1 MEPPAF
7 DRTALHSKAAASF
20 EELALALLDRFEP
33 RPRQERAEP
42 FTTRHTMETIH
53 AISSP
58 PVAAYVDFANKL
70 TGWWY
75 YRDGTDYALTGDNYR
90 ALRELV
96 ERIRRKSP
104 FTNGFSDHFLE
115 EAVTTW
121 CAAKHK
127 CEDAGPFVAFLLD
140 HCAEAW
146 STHDFLL
153 PLVGVEVE
161 HDFTLGAVRVRT
173 IPPELFERAAAEA
186 RARRP
191 DDPDAGKSADALG
204 ETAANLAA
212 VAVRVTGEPRF
223 ADSQARE
230 IADDIA
236 GVLRFMSPG
245 AISST
250 VPSLV
255 QPWGIKTVPQTLVMK
270 LDGERLAGYS
280 RQWLHGG
287 LAMWKLGA
295 PEIERLTATNFASLA
310 IFFDGTALND
320 YAAHVRP
327 AFFAF
332 ARAIG
337 QFEPVDRLVGA
348 ITALEC
354 LLLRD
359 QNEPLQQMVGE
370 RLAFLT
376 ASGREDRQRTVA
388 DYKAAYGLRSR
399 AVHHLRGMDNEQV
412 ADRLFRHAFLAFVR
426 AIEGL
431 SVLTTHVQFLD
442 GLDRIKFGGRYRDND
457 DDRPATE
464 PAGRP

>member
-1 MEPPAF
+1 MESPAF
-7 DRTALHSKAAASF
+7 DRTALHPKAAASF
-20 EELALALLDRFEP
+20 EESATALIDQFEP
-33 RPRQERAEP
+33 KPRQDRAEP
-42 FTTRHTMETIH
+42 FKTRHAMDTVH

-58 PVAAYVDFANKL
+58 PVAAYVDFAGKL

-75 YRDGTDYALTGDNYR
+75 YRDGIDYALAGDSYR

-96 ERIRRKSP
+96 ERIRRKPP
-104 FTNGFSDHFLE
+104 FTTGFSDHFLE
-115 EAVTTW
+115 EAVATW
-121 CAAKHK
+121 CAVTRKG
-127 CEDAGPFVAFLLD
+127 EEPGPFVTFLLD
-140 HCAEAW
+140 RCSEAW
-146 STHDFLL
+146 GTHHFLL

-161 HDFTLGAVRVRT
+161 HDFMLGAVGIRT
-173 IPPELFERAAAEA
+173 IPPELFERGAAEA

-204 ETAANLAA
+204 KTAANLAA
-212 VAVRVTGEPRF
+212 VAVTVTGEPRF
-223 ADSQARE
+223 ADSHARE
-230 IADDIA
+230 VADDVA

-255 QPWGIKTVPQTLVMK
+255 QPWGINTVPQPLVIRV
-270 LDGERLAGYS
+270 DGERLLGHS

-287 LAMWKLGA
+287 LAMWKLDA
-295 PEIERLTATNFASLA
+295 RETERLTVTRFASLA
-310 IFFDGTALND
+310 MFFDGSTLND

-327 AFFAF
+327 AFFAY

-359 QNEPLQQMVGE
+359 QHEPLQQMVGE

-376 ASGREDRQRTVA
+376 ASGRDDRQRTVA

-399 AVHHLRGMDNEQV
+399 AVHHLRGIDNEDV

-431 SVLTTHVQFLD
+431 SVLTTHAQFLD
-442 GLDRIKFGGRYRDND
+442 GLDRIKFGGRYRQQ
-457 DDRPATE
+457 R
-464 PAGRP
+464 

>member
-1 MEPPAF
+1 MKSPAF
-7 DRTALHSKAAASF
+7 DRSALHPKAAASF
-20 EELALALLDRFEP
+20 EESATALIDRFEQK
-33 RPRQERAEP
+33 PRQERAEP
-42 FTTRHTMETIH
+42 FETRHAMDTVH

-58 PVAAYVDFANKL
+58 PIAAYVDVAGKL
-70 TGWWY
+70 TGWGY
-75 YRDGTDYALTGDNYR
+75 YRDGIDYALAGAPYR

-96 ERIRRKSP
+96 ERIRRKPP

-115 EAVTTW
+115 ELVATW
-121 CAAKHK
+121 CVVTREGEKP
-127 CEDAGPFVAFLLD
+127 GPFVTFLLD
-140 HCAEAW
+140 RCSEAW
-146 STHDFLL
+146 GTHHFLL
-153 PLVGVEVE
+153 PLVGVEIE
-161 HDFTLGAVRVRT
+161 HDFVLGAVEIRT
-173 IPPELFERAAAEA
+173 ILPELFECAAAEA

-204 ETAANLAA
+204 KTAANLAA
-212 VAVRVTGEPRF
+212 VAMTVIGEPRF
-223 ADSQARE
+223 ADSHSRE
-230 IADDIA
+230 VADDVA

-255 QPWGIKTVPQTLVMK
+255 QPWGINTVPQSLVIRV
-270 LDGERLAGYS
+270 DGERLLGHS

-287 LAMWKLGA
+287 LAMWKLDA
-295 PEIERLTATNFASLA
+295 REIERMTATSLASLA
-310 IFFDGTALND
+310 MFLDGSTLND

-359 QNEPLQQMVGE
+359 QHEPLQQMVGE

-376 ASGREDRQRTVA
+376 ALEHDDRQRTVA

-399 AVHHLRGMDNEQV
+399 AVHHLRGIDNEDV

-431 SVLTTHVQFLD
+431 SVLTNRAQFFD
-442 GLDRIKFGGRYRDND
+442 GLDRIKFGGRY
-457 DDRPATE
+457 
-464 PAGRP
+464 